1 MTTEPITMILHKYWF
16 DVIAHKHHRGT
27 AMHSLSWRDVCY
39 GLKVDDDKSENFDGL
54 KIEISKVT
62 KVMSPKRLQEKDNG
76 F

>member
-1 MTTEPITMILHKYWF
+1 MTTEPITMTLHKYWF

-39 GLKVDDDKSENFDGL
+39 GLEVDDDKSENVDGL

-62 KVMSPKRLQEKDNG
+62 KIRSKTDG
-76 F
+76 